1 MSIFYKLKNFIL
13 SIFNSPKKL
22 CEGLEDKSNIKK
34 IDSFADSLQKD
45 VQKKIQKKDILNEID
60 NNPDLIDTLP
70 YTRLVQLNKL
80 YEERINELE
89 NIIKMK
95 KY

>member
-13 SIFNSPKKL
+13 SIFNSPKEL
-22 CEGLEDKSNIKK
+22 SEGLEDKSNIKK
-34 IDSFADSLQKD
+34 LDSFADSLQKD
-45 VQKKIQKKDILNEID
+45 VQKKIQKKDILSEID
-60 NNPDLIDTLP
+60 KNPDLIDSLP

>member
-13 SIFNSPKKL
+13 SIFNSTKRL
-22 CEGLEDKSNIKK
+22 NEGIENESNIKR
-34 IDSFADSLQKD
+34 IDNFADSLQKD

-70 YTRLVQLNKL
+70 YTRLVQLNRL
-80 YEERINELE
+80 YEERIKELE

-95 KY
+95 K